1 MLATSV
7 RTILITVMLI
17 GVTINL
23 PSECEAQSKRVA
35 LGISALSAV
44 YAPLFIAKDA
54 GLFEKYGLDVDVIL
68 ISAGPI
74 VHGMIAGDVKA
85 AGAGASRIVASN
97 LEGSGIMMLAAT
109 NDRMPYMLIVPPE
122 IKNPSQ
128 LKGKKVGVAEY
139 GGLDDTA
146 MRYAL
151 LQMGINPDKDV
162 TVIQAGG
169 KGTRFSALQQRA
181 IAAIVIDP
189 PYTLEA
195 KKLGMN
201 FLFDFLKSS
210 PKTVYGTVSAKESYI
225 KQNPE
230 IIRGLLKAM
239 VAGVQ
244 YYKTQKA
251 ESIKIMAKYMR
262 IDPQA
267 KAAEMEDTYNY
278 FVNTAKCKPYVD
290 TEGVQNLLNELGRKI
305 PKARTANPQSFVDM
319 RFIRELDE
327 SGFIDSVCQ

>member
-1 MLATSV
+1 MPI
-7 RTILITVMLI
+7 ILET
-17 GVTINL
+17 
-23 PSECEAQSKRVA
+23 
-35 LGISALSAV
+35 
-44 YAPLFIAKDA
+44 
-54 GLFEKYGLDVDVIL
+54 
-68 ISAGPI
+68 PI
-74 VHGMIAGDVKA
+74 V
-85 AGAGASRIVASN
+85 
-97 LEGSGIMMLAAT
+97 
-109 NDRMPYMLIVPPE
+109 
-122 IKNPSQ
+122 KN
-128 LKGKKVGVAEY
+128 
-139 GGLDDTA
+139 
-146 MRYAL
+146 
-151 LQMGINPDKDV
+151 
-162 TVIQAGG
+162 
-169 KGTRFSALQQRA
+169 
-181 IAAIVIDP
+181 
-189 PYTLEA
+189 TLEA

-278 FVNTAKCKPYVD
+278 FVNTAKCKSYVD

>member
-1 MLATSV
+1 MPATSV
-7 RTILITVMLI
+7 KAILSTLMLI
-17 GVTINL
+17 GVTMNL
-23 PSECEAQSKRVA
+23 PAECEAQSKKVA

-54 GLFEKYGLDVDVIL
+54 GLFEKYGVDVDVIL

-122 IKNPSQ
+122 IKNPAQ
-128 LKGKKVGVAEY
+128 LRGKKVGVAEF
-139 GGLDDTA
+139 GGLDDTG

-151 LQMGINPDKDV
+151 LQMGLDPDKDV

-210 PKTVYGTVSAKESYI
+210 PKTVYGTVSAKDSYI

-230 IIRGLLKAM
+230 IIRGIMKAM
-239 VAGVQ
+239 IAAIQ
-244 YYKTQKA
+244 YYKSQKA
-251 ESIKIMAKYMR
+251 PSIKIMAKYMR
-262 IDPQA
+262 VDAQT

-278 FVNTAKCKPYVD
+278 FVTTAKCRPYVD
-290 TEGVQNLLNELGRKI
+290 IEGVQNLLNELGRKI

-319 RFIRELDE
+319 RFIKELDE